1 MTHSL
6 GRIHEN
12 CRIKF
17 KTRINR
23 YRKKYRDSII
33 EESGLSSNGDDK
45 CHMVTNEIRKSNRR
59 KIAKELCFICEE
71 KRSVDNNSYNE
82 GGVARCET
90 DSVVEKLHT
99 RTNMYIADR
108 KHKFYDAAH
117 RFQILGSGHSFDD
130 FATDICYHKSC
141 YISYAIKQHTTD
153 TMGKTKK

>member
-1 MTHSL
+1 
-6 GRIHEN
+6 
-12 CRIKF
+12 
-17 KTRINR
+17 
-23 YRKKYRDSII
+23 
-33 EESGLSSNGDDK
+33 
-45 CHMVTNEIRKSNRR
+45 MVTNEIGKSNRR
-59 KIAKELCFICEE
+59 KIAKELCFICQE

-82 GGVARCET
+82 GGIARCET

-99 RTNMYIADR
+99 RTNMYDR

-130 FATDICYHKSC
+130 FATDIYYHKSC